1 VIKTQRISTVRQ
13 CIVIA
18 LHFVNNFLLGFD
30 TCRWIA
36 ASHRNVLPISTF
48 KMEGLG
54 PSLNT
59 KVRRVRTWFGYRDQL
74 QGRWP
79 VRITERGGNRAKYS
93 VGSVCL
99 SLVLNWPPS
108 VHPAYIIKLHCHPN
122 YFSVIFSTNPST
134 LQMEA

>member
-1 VIKTQRISTVRQ
+1 MSIVRQ

-18 LHFVNNFLLGFD
+18 LHFLNNFLLYFD

-36 ASHRNVLPISTF
+36 ASHRNVLPISIF
-48 KMEGLG
+48 RMEGLG
-54 PSLNT
+54 PSLST
-59 KVRRVRTWFGYRDQL
+59 KVIRVRMWFGYIDQL

-79 VRITERGGNRAKYS
+79 VRITERGGSRAKHS

-99 SLVLNWPPS
+99 PLVLNWPPS
-108 VHPAYIIKLHCHPN
+108 LHPIYITKLHCHRN
-122 YFSVIFSTNPST
+122 YFSVKFSTNPST